1 MDRNTRICIFIVFG
15 NWNYNLSFIIDKID
29 EPATVNEEEITKE
42 VPDLA
47 TRVMNENHD
56 VNEGKKEK
64 TIFTRF

>member
-1 MDRNTRICIFIVFG
+1 MISISS
-15 NWNYNLSFIIDKID
+15 LIIDKID

-47 TRVMNENHD
+47 TRVMYENHD

>member
-1 MDRNTRICIFIVFG
+1 MKLWF
-15 NWNYNLSFIIDKID
+15 LSHLFIIDKID

-56 VNEGKKEK
+56 VNEDLKGKIEKE
-64 TIFTRF
+64 IFIRF